1 MLLVV
6 SNRKN
11 VLFLEKKNIM
21 ISPILLADW
30 ADADE
35 LPKLLHRDHTHAN
48 ISNNVSNSRYGNSG
62 QFLSSY
68 TSLNSDKHHSWYSD
82 DVSSSI
88 SDCRTELSHSSS
100 QVMKE
105 YLI

>member
-1 MLLVV
+1 
-6 SNRKN
+6 
-11 VLFLEKKNIM
+11 M

-35 LPKLLHRDHTHAN
+35 LPKLLHRDHTHAK
-48 ISNNVSNSRYGNSG
+48 
-62 QFLSSY
+62 LSSY

-82 DVSSSI
+82 DVSSSV